1 VSRVEIR
8 IDGLDDLFADLR
20 KLGDL
25 SDELLVDTINDVA
38 MDTQNEAVRG
48 IQRGP
53 ANGRTYKR
61 GTVTHTASAPG
72 QFPMSDTGRLASNV
86 ESILATP
93 ANIQAKVGTN
103 IAMSKAFLRHR
114 QTFRPKS
121 GQILSMA
128 HILSLALPRWPH
140 ARGFNA
146 ASVKRQKALQKNSR
160 PSWRRGYEF

>member
-1 VSRVEIR
+1 MSRVEIR

-103 IAMSKAFLRHR
+103 IVYGAYLEFGTSKMAARPWLQRSFR
-114 QTFRPKS
+114 QAAEGVAKE
-121 GQILSMA
+121 LKA
-128 HILSLALPRWPH
+128 KLE
-140 ARGFNA
+140 ARI
-146 ASVKRQKALQKNSR
+146 
-160 PSWRRGYEF
+160 

>member
-103 IAMSKAFLRHR
+103 IVYGAYLEFGTSKMAARPWLQRSFR
-114 QTFRPKS
+114 QAAEGVAKE
-121 GQILSMA
+121 LKA
-128 HILSLALPRWPH
+128 KLE
-140 ARGFNA
+140 ARI
-146 ASVKRQKALQKNSR
+146 
-160 PSWRRGYEF
+160 

>member
-1 VSRVEIR
+1 MSRVEIR
-8 IDGLDDLFADLR
+8 IDGVDDLLADLR

-72 QFPMSDTGRLASNV
+72 QFPKIGRASCRERV
-86 ESILATP
+86 
-93 ANIQAKVGTN
+93 
-103 IAMSKAFLRHR
+103 
-114 QTFRPKS
+114 
-121 GQILSMA
+121 
-128 HILSLALPRWPH
+128 
-140 ARGFNA
+140 
-146 ASVKRQKALQKNSR
+146 
-160 PSWRRGYEF
+160 

>member
-1 VSRVEIR
+1 MSRVEIKLE
-8 IDGLDDLFADLR
+8 GLDDLFADLS
-20 KLGDL
+20 KLGEL
-25 SDELLVDTINDVA
+25 SDDLLVDTINDVA

-93 ANIQAKVGTN
+93 ANIRAKVGTN
-103 IAMSKAFLRHR
+103 IIYGAYLEFGTSKMAARPWLQRSFR
-114 QTFRPKS
+114 Q
-121 GQILSMA
+121 
-128 HILSLALPRWPH
+128 
-140 ARGFNA
+140 A
-146 ASVKRQKALQKNSR
+146 AEGVAKKLKAKLEAQL
-160 PSWRRGYEF
+160 

>member
-8 IDGLDDLFADLR
+8 IDGVDDLLADLR

-93 ANIQAKVGTN
+93 ANIRAKVGTN
-103 IAMSKAFLRHR
+103 IIYGAYLEFGTSKMAARPWLQRSFR
-114 QTFRPKS
+114 QAAEGVAKE
-121 GQILSMA
+121 LKA
-128 HILSLALPRWPH
+128 KLE
-140 ARGFNA
+140 ARI
-146 ASVKRQKALQKNSR
+146 
-160 PSWRRGYEF
+160 

>member
-8 IDGLDDLFADLR
+8 IDGVDDLLADLR

-38 MDTQNEAVRG
+38 IATQNEAVRG

-93 ANIQAKVGTN
+93 ANIRAKVGTN
-103 IAMSKAFLRHR
+103 IIYGAYLEFGTSKMAARPWLQRSFR
-114 QTFRPKS
+114 QAAEGVAKE
-121 GQILSMA
+121 LKA
-128 HILSLALPRWPH
+128 KLE
-140 ARGFNA
+140 ARI
-146 ASVKRQKALQKNSR
+146 
-160 PSWRRGYEF
+160 

>member
-1 VSRVEIR
+1 MSRVEIR
-8 IDGLDDLFADLR
+8 IDGVDDLLADLR

-38 MDTQNEAVRG
+38 IATQNEAVRG

-93 ANIQAKVGTN
+93 ANIRAKVGTN
-103 IAMSKAFLRHR
+103 IIYGAYLEFGTSKMAARPWLQRSFR
-114 QTFRPKS
+114 QAAEGVAKE
-121 GQILSMA
+121 LKA
-128 HILSLALPRWPH
+128 KLE
-140 ARGFNA
+140 ARI
-146 ASVKRQKALQKNSR
+146 
-160 PSWRRGYEF
+160 

>member
-1 VSRVEIR
+1 MSRVEIR
-8 IDGLDDLFADLR
+8 IDGVDDLLADLR

-93 ANIQAKVGTN
+93 ANIRAKVGTN
-103 IAMSKAFLRHR
+103 IIYGAYLEFGTSKMAARPWLQRSFR
-114 QTFRPKS
+114 QAAEGVAKE
-121 GQILSMA
+121 LKA
-128 HILSLALPRWPH
+128 KLE
-140 ARGFNA
+140 ARI
-146 ASVKRQKALQKNSR
+146 
-160 PSWRRGYEF
+160 